1 MTLYLLMPLPTLVPC
16 CSVCYGYSWPLII
29 EEGKEVGHRCLC
41 PGVPGPPFLTL
52 PTGRGFY
59 WHVASPWAWQMVW
72 KVDVRVGAGS
82 CRKLASQLAMNG
94 NMQGPASDLQWG
106 VLLPWNRGC
115 IPWVSQ
121 GCLQPEL
128 EKQVIA

>member
-1 MTLYLLMPLPTLVPC
+1 
-16 CSVCYGYSWPLII
+16 
-29 EEGKEVGHRCLC
+29 
-41 PGVPGPPFLTL
+41 
-52 PTGRGFY
+52 
-59 WHVASPWAWQMVW
+59 MVW

-82 CRKLASQLAMNG
+82 CRKLASQLARNG

-106 VLLPWNRGC
+106 ALLPWNRGC